1 MTFKIILKLAL
12 TALSRFT
19 VPFGHIR
26 HFMSRKLEALAD
38 SKIELLHFYDSIKEC
53 KLFINERQIYFLNL
67 AKLIAGKS

>member
-38 SKIELLHFYDSIKEC
+38 SKI
-53 KLFINERQIYFLNL
+53 
-67 AKLIAGKS
+67 

>member
-26 HFMSRKLEALAD
+26 HFMSRKLEALTD
-38 SKIELLHFYDSIKEC
+38 SKI
-53 KLFINERQIYFLNL
+53 
-67 AKLIAGKS
+67 